1 MQDPEDDAMTSEEP
15 IEAAPRDS
23 TLRVET
29 ASRPVWMDALLN
41 ADCRA
46 VSAGREQPISWEW
59 KAGRAVYS
67 NTSSETEVIHPLG
80 VRLPNGHTIA
90 LHWAPAETTYT
101 VETYP
106 ARYLRVA

>member
-1 MQDPEDDAMTSEEP
+1 MTSDQL

-23 TLRVET
+23 ALRVET
-29 ASRPVWMDALLN
+29 ASRPVWMAALLS

-46 VSAGREQPISWEW
+46 VSAGREQAISWEW
-59 KAGRAVYS
+59 RSGRAQYS
-67 NTSSETEVIHPLG
+67 NTSSETELIHPLG
-80 VRLPNGHTIA
+80 VKLPNGHTIA
-90 LHWAPAETTYT
+90 LYWAPAETSYT

>member
-1 MQDPEDDAMTSEEP
+1 MTVMQQ
-15 IEAAPRDS
+15 IEAAQRDS
-23 TLRVET
+23 ALRVET
-29 ASRPVWMDALLN
+29 ASRPVWMDALLS

-46 VSAGREQPISWEW
+46 VSAGREQAISWEW

-90 LHWAPAETTYT
+90 LHWAPTETAYT

-106 ARYLRVA
+106 ARYLRVADAAYHE